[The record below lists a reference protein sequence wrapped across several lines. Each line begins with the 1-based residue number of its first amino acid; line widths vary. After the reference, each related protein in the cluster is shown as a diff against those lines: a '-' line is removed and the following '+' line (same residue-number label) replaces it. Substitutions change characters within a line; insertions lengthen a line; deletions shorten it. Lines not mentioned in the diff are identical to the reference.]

1 LLVQQQTLRLVR
13 VRGCNF
19 VRATRLV
26 RLAVAM
32 WSCLLGTAAQ
42 PAALSSLPATERI
55 LMVVLSRLKLLVLKA
70 QAWRVD

>member
-1 LLVQQQTLRLVR
+1 
-13 VRGCNF
+13 
-19 VRATRLV
+19 
-26 RLAVAM
+26 M